1 MEDEARMS
9 WLSGRPQRVLNLR
22 RPAELSSTNME
33 YYAQWSVMD
42 DQIMLTLPSANSVTS
57 PSLIFIADINASLGT
72 EDDVVEFRRIVE
84 LPYHA
89 TSSKLLGN
97 QAGFVTAEFRKG
109 ESKLILRTH
118 DPVGNV
124 NKEKILSAEATNG
137 EIALHGSSVAI
148 CVYDGSEDLSK
159 RWNCLGTSN
168 QIAIWDT
175 ESGNLTRIDI
185 PQDERAPQC
194 HRGNFQFA
202 TPSYIA
208 LGGHLD
214 PSHDRPYSLLRSIPI
229 TPSEQNKGRL
239 FHQHENFDYGNN
251 HDAIAI
257 PGSSAHNDVVVHHH
271 HHGSRFTVAGVGLLT
286 GEIPSEAQPTPG
298 YFMDKNLFKDLFHV
312 FSDKVNAR
320 TLYGELF
327 DRLPSLVGN
336 KLLVREHIEEYE
348 HDEDNYRGYHA
359 PHTSFGTFQVLYLYD
374 FDQDRC
380 KALRQLSP
388 GSERQDLETRLKERN
403 PDASV
408 VVMSRMFYTSI
419 EEEEDTEKDTSPEW
433 KAHMRKIWETKW
445 AREKGEAK
453 FPTLEFDDPPEGCDD
468 PRMLY
473 TRSMI
478 CLPKIRDGEA
488 FAMTTSAII
497 ELPTSKAD
505 GYVHYF
511 GAE

>member
-9 WLSGRPQRVLNLR
+9 WLSGRPQRVLSLLW
-22 RPAELSSTNME
+22 PVELSSTTME

-72 EDDVVEFRRIVE
+72 EDDVVEFKRIVE

-89 TSSKLLGN
+89 ISSKLLGN

-118 DPVGNV
+118 NPTGGV
-124 NKEKILSAEATNG
+124 NKEQILSAEATNG

-148 CVYDGSEDLSK
+148 CVYDGSENSFE
-159 RWNCLGTSN
+159 NCLAKSN

-175 ESGNLTRIDI
+175 ETGNLTRIDI

-202 TPSYIA
+202 TSSHIA
-208 LGGHLD
+208 FGGHLH
-214 PSHDRPYSLLRSIPI
+214 PGHDRPYSLLRSIPI
-229 TPSEQNKGRL
+229 TPSEQDKGRL
-239 FHQHENFDYGNN
+239 FHQHENFDYGND

-257 PGSSAHNDVVVHHH
+257 PGSSAHSDVVVHHH
-271 HHGSRFTVAGVGLLT
+271 QRQSRFTVADVGLLT

-298 YFMDKNLFKDLFHV
+298 YFMDKDLFKDLFHV

-320 TLYGELF
+320 TLYGGLF

-336 KLLVREHIEEYE
+336 KLLVQEHIEEYE
-348 HDEDNYRGYHA
+348 HDEDNYHGYHA
-359 PHTSFGTFQVLYLYD
+359 PHFSVGTFQVLYLYD
-374 FDQDRC
+374 FDQGRC

-403 PDASV
+403 PKASV

-419 EEEEDTEKDTSPEW
+419 EEEEDMEKDTPEEW
-433 KAHMRKIWETKW
+433 KAHMKEVWETKW

-473 TRSMI
+473 TRSMV

-488 FAMTTSAII
+488 VAMTTSAII
-497 ELPTSKAD
+497 ELPTAKAD